1 MGTRGDRLEIG
12 ILGGDLS
19 YISVNGGEGRSTGK
33 KGNFIF
39 SILLSSICVG
49 NGEGRSGNF
58 HFYAIFTLLSK
69 SMRREGR
76 NKPSFDNF
84 HLHTIHFVHA
94 RLVVAVWGGFCT
106 LKGAV
111 YVVLL

>member
-1 MGTRGDRLEIG
+1 M
-12 ILGGDLS
+12 
-19 YISVNGGEGRSTGK
+19 
-33 KGNFIF
+33 
-39 SILLSSICVG
+39 G
-49 NGEGRSGNF
+49 NGEGRIGNF

-84 HLHTIHFVHA
+84 HFHTIYFFHA
-94 RLVVAVWGGFCT
+94 RLVVVGAVWGGFCT